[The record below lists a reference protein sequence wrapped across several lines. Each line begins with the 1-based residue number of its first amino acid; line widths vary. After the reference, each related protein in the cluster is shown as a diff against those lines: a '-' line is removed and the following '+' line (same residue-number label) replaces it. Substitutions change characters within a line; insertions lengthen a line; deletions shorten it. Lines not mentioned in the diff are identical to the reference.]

1 MTLDAVCRSWNAYLS
16 KNYQN
21 STEVCDYSVIKF
33 TDSSNKNHLIRIR
46 VYWVKNMLALQTKL
60 ETILTSKIKDTKSI
74 GLDSIELKTVI
85 IEIAYEI
92 NKSDS
97 FSVFF
102 SVMMSQPLQD
112 YWKQFFI
119 LICHKNNWEKENH
132 VIIKARFD
140 LGLIVCYIKKN
151 LAQLASSQSSSIF
164 QLKSKT
170 VYQVFW

>member
-1 MTLDAVCRSWNAYLS
+1 
-16 KNYQN
+16 
-21 STEVCDYSVIKF
+21 
-33 TDSSNKNHLIRIR
+33 
-46 VYWVKNMLALQTKL
+46 MLALQTKL

-112 YWKQFFI
+112 Y
-119 LICHKNNWEKENH
+119 
-132 VIIKARFD
+132 
-140 LGLIVCYIKKN
+140 
-151 LAQLASSQSSSIF
+151 
-164 QLKSKT
+164 
-170 VYQVFW
+170 